1 MSFRLRA
8 LGLLMFIAV
17 TATTATAWITLRQA
31 TTQIRETA
39 TAEQDDIRQITSTLR
54 TYGATHG
61 TWHGI
66 QDTVHRLAVET
77 GQRIRATADTD
88 GTLIADSDTL
98 TGHSPRKPGTTAPL
112 LIDPRPDLQL
122 GDHVGGAVKITIIA
136 MGVYRRETRYAACL
150 TKSGIPVETGSDPVY
165 PEGLPVV
172 VTKPPAG
179 SGCAHENDPSGQVT
193 ADADAAAARTCE
205 TTARPLPCLQRAFE
219 QRTADVTPS
228 RLQVRLGAL
237 DDTPPTLSAT
247 PVITAAA
254 AIGVLVILSALILGR
269 TVLRPVSALTAA
281 TRNLADGDLEHRV
294 PATGRDEIA
303 RLARAFNRM
312 ADSLQA
318 SEERQRRLTADI
330 AHELRT
336 PLANLR
342 GYLEALQDGILTP
355 TPDLLHALHGEAL
368 LQQRI
373 VDDLQ
378 DLALAEA
385 GALTYHHDTINL
397 SELLSACHT
406 AHHPHATTAGIALH
420 LDAGIPALVHGDPDR
435 LRQALGNLITNA
447 LRATPPDGTITLTLA
462 RPDQDHAAIHVR
474 DTGTGIPAEHLPHL
488 FDRFWRAD
496 PARGRTTGGS
506 GLGLAITRQIITDHH
521 GTITVNSTPG
531 TGTTFTITLP
541 TRTDPPTPHST

>member
-8 LGLLMFIAV
+8 LGLLMFIAI

-66 QDTVHRLAVET
+66 QDTVRRLSAET

-88 GTLIADSDTL
+88 NTLIADSDTL
-98 TGHSPRKPGTTAPL
+98 TGRTPRKPGTTAPL
-112 LIDPRPDLQL
+112 LIDPSPDLQL
-122 GDHVGGAVKITIIA
+122 PNAVSASKLTLIA
-136 MGVYRRETRYAACL
+136 IHTYRQETRYAACL
-150 TKSGIPVETGSDPVY
+150 TKAGVPVQTGPDPIH
-165 PEGLPVV
+165 PWGLPVV

-179 SGCAHENDPSGQVT
+179 SGCRRENEPASRLVSDG
-193 ADADAAAARTCE
+193 AAAEACMAVTQPE
-205 TTARPLPCLQRAFE
+205 PCLRQVFA
-219 QRTADVTPS
+219 QRTSDVAPP
-228 RLQVRLGAL
+228 RLQVRLGAV
-237 DDTPPTLSAT
+237 DNTPPTLAPA
-247 PVITAAA
+247 PVITAA
-254 AIGVLVILSALILGR
+254 GVVGLLVILGALVLGR
-269 TVLRPVSALTAA
+269 TVLRPVRALSRAA
-281 TRNLADGDLEHRV
+281 RGLGNGDLDHRV
-294 PATGRDEIA
+294 PVAGRDEIA
-303 RLARAFNRM
+303 CLARDFNRM

-318 SEERQRRLTADI
+318 AEECQRRLTADI

-342 GYLEALQDGILTP
+342 GYLEALRDGVLAP
-355 TPDLLHALHGEAL
+355 TPDLLDALHGEAL

-385 GALTYHHDTINL
+385 GALTYHHDTIDL
-397 SELLSACHT
+397 RDLLHSCHT
-406 AHHPHATTAGIALH
+406 AHRPRATTVGITLTTEAS
-420 LDAGIPALVHGDPDR
+420 APVWIHGDPDR
-435 LRQALGNLITNA
+435 LRQALGNLVTNA
-447 LRATPPDGTITLTLA
+447 LRATPPGGTVTLALA
-462 RPDQDHAAIHVR
+462 RPDQNHAAIHVC

-496 PARGRTTGGS
+496 PARGRATGGS

-521 GTITVNSTPG
+521 GTVTVSSTVG
-531 TGTTFTITLP
+531 TGTTFTLTLP
-541 TRTDPPTPHST
+541 AEPGTAHQPHSS